1 MQKTAASLCH
11 NIIMEDRKNLRISGV
26 NEIDNFTESR
36 IILSTTLG
44 ELVIKGDDLHVISL
58 DAESGDF
65 IMTGNINSLV
75 YSRNSVLDGPVKKL
89 FR

>member
-1 MQKTAASLCH
+1 MQKADTSFCH

-36 IILSTTLG
+36 IILSTALG

-75 YSRNSVLDGPVKKL
+75 YSRNSVLDGPVKRL

>member
-1 MQKTAASLCH
+1 MQNAAASLCH

>member
-1 MQKTAASLCH
+1 MQKAATSLCH

-36 IILSTTLG
+36 IILSTSLG

-75 YSRNSVLDGPVKKL
+75 YSRNSVLDGPMKKL

>member
-1 MQKTAASLCH
+1 
-11 NIIMEDRKNLRISGV
+11 MEDRKNLRISGV

>member
-1 MQKTAASLCH
+1 MQKASTSYCH
-11 NIIMEDRKNLRISGV
+11 NIIMEDRKSLRISGV

-36 IILSTTLG
+36 IILSTALG

>member
-1 MQKTAASLCH
+1 MQKAATSLCH

-36 IILSTTLG
+36 IILSTALG

>member
-1 MQKTAASLCH
+1 MQKAATSYCH
-11 NIIMEDRKNLRISGV
+11 NIIMEDRKSLRISGV

-36 IILSTTLG
+36 IILSTALG

>member
-1 MQKTAASLCH
+1 MQKAATSFCH

-36 IILSTTLG
+36 IILSTALG